1 MKNGRYKCGIYQMY
15 EKTVSR
21 VRKKEYMQ
29 WKQRRVLSLINFQ
42 SHIIYTRKA
51 VFLLFSCRF
60 SGVLR
65 KPSGCFSQNEYL
77 QKAEN
82 QGSVSVSEM
91 CLWLVF
97 FELYEETWSRLHM
110 VYTKIRIAHFL

>member
-1 MKNGRYKCGIYQMY
+1 MVDTNVEYTKYMKN
-15 EKTVSR
+15 R

-29 WKQRRVLSLINFQ
+29 CKQRPVLSLINFQ
-42 SHIIYTRKA
+42 SLRIYTRNT

-60 SGVLR
+60 SEVLR
-65 KPSGCFSQNEYL
+65 KPSGCFSQTEYL

-82 QGSVSVSEM
+82 QGSVPVSEM

-97 FELYEETWSRLHM
+97 FEFFEETWSRLRM
-110 VYTKIRIAHFL
+110 VYTKIRITRFL